1 MHAAKLHSTLVAD
14 FPNFTSTPTQVWTAE
29 DVCDNDDA
37 PEVPPRQDSP
47 VNIADA
53 YSDDNNDPRSDNET
67 DAGDGALPAPDP
79 TVSSLGWGSLWF
91 QGNNVST
98 PGG

>member
-14 FPNFTSTPTQVWTAE
+14 FPNFTSTPTPVWTAE

-37 PEVPPRQDSP
+37 TEFPPRPDSP

-53 YSDDNNDPRSDNET
+53 DSDDDNDPCSDNTT
-67 DAGDGALPAPDP
+67 DAGDGTLPAPDP
-79 TVSSLGWGSLWF
+79 T
-91 QGNNVST
+91 
-98 PGG
+98 